1 MSSVDDLNTLYPAFA
16 DITVM
21 LSVSEQRISQK
32 EVTAIGDVRIRQRSP
47 QPCNRA

>member
-16 DITVM
+16 DIAVM

-32 EVTAIGDVRIRQRSP
+32 VVTAIGEGIFSFSDKKILFIR
-47 QPCNRA
+47 